1 MDGWVD
7 KGREEVAGPGGRLS
21 QLLQSVLGL
30 DVDFGSCPAGHGLWY
45 RSRGVHGA
53 SRNWCFVP
61 WARYSAAVATR
72 TKVMNAMLTIT

>member
-1 MDGWVD
+1 MD
-7 KGREEVAGPGGRLS
+7 KGREEVAGPRGRLS
-21 QLLQSVLGL
+21 QLLKPVLGL
-30 DVDFGSCPAGHGLWY
+30 DVDFGNCPVGHGLRRWY